1 MNDKDLVIK
10 FTDTMYATKKDVI
23 KALNTSLIDPF
34 WTKITEYRNQY
45 KKTLSLLAITK
56 TSYFYH
62 IIYIFL

>member
-34 WTKITEYRNQY
+34 WTKITNIVINTR
-45 KKTLSLLAITK
+45 KHCHFLLLLK
-56 TSYFYH
+56 PL
-62 IIYIFL
+62 IF